1 MCTTLKSY
9 TYCCDIQPN
18 GFGKLKMII
27 QYTYPLQYVLYF
39 YRCECFFQATVLHLS
54 HWQVPTDAYSPM
66 GVTSYQEQA
75 LQYYLKVCMFSM
87 STSTHFHEQ

>member
-39 YRCECFFQATVLHLS
+39 YRCECFFQATVAHLS
-54 HWQVPTDAYSPM
+54 QLASAHRC
-66 GVTSYQEQA
+66 
-75 LQYYLKVCMFSM
+75 LQPNGSDLLPGA
-87 STSTHFHEQ
+87 STTVLP